1 MTHPPEDNA
10 IRAAMESLTENGLD
24 GMGEALHIL
33 MNEAMKIERSED
45 RVGHANG
52 FKDKTVRTRVGDV
65 TLQVPP
71 VRGIP
76 ADLVGFYPRSLEKGL
91 RSERAP
97 KLAIAEMYVKGVSTR
112 KVAQITQELCGV
124 EVHLP
129 RSAVPVSCWMKS
141 WRCGARAPWVRSL
154 IWSWMPAMKR
164 CATPGIASM

>member
-76 ADLVGFYPRSLEKGL
+76 ADLVGFYSRSW
-91 RSERAP
+91 
-97 KLAIAEMYVKGVSTR
+97 R
-112 KVAQITQELCGV
+112 KVSVANERPNWP
-124 EVHLP
+124 LP
-129 RSAVPVSCWMKS
+129 RCM
-141 WRCGARAPWVRSL
+141 
-154 IWSWMPAMKR
+154 
-164 CATPGIASM
+164 